1 MTTVTEQGVNN
12 ADNTCHLIYYGLQ
25 ILLLRRHAFLK
36 AQRLGQAHEPANASR
51 VPPILQPIIDLLQY
65 QIFFG
70 RVKVEL
76 DKVTESL
83 VTAGIASGLRF
94 TPVGETGQ
102 DLANVLDNGDRSLM
116 SGEALIWIDN
126 QYETLSAHH
135 DWF

>member
-1 MTTVTEQGVNN
+1 MVTGQEANDT
-12 ADNTCHLIYYGLQ
+12 DNTCHLIYYGLQ

-65 QIFFG
+65 RIFFR

-83 VTAGIASGLRF
+83 MAAGIASGLRF

-102 DLANVLDNGDRSLM
+102 DLANVLDKGERSLM

-126 QYETLSAHH
+126 QYETLGALHV
-135 DWF
+135 WF